1 MSWGLVVLLVFVFIC
16 LSALVFL
23 NFSYTASFVEF
34 YFIAVVVVLFIILL
48 FTIDFDNPVSTSIYI
63 KNNTTQG
70 PIIYEVPYNA
80 DSQFSNLM
88 SAAFAGTWGA
98 NPNTAPANDTII
110 FDYDKLTEPV
120 HLLPTTGSEGKIT
133 ITKLPN
139 YQIQIDI
146 DPSVGG
152 NVLIDGFLTLNLLCT
167 GSQSIN
173 NKFKLL

>member
-16 LSALVFL
+16 VSALVFL

-34 YFIAVVVVLFIILL
+34 YFIAVVVALFIILL
-48 FTIDFDNPVSTSIYI
+48 FTINFDNPVSTSIYI
-63 KNNTTQG
+63 RTVTTQS
-70 PIIYEVPYNA
+70 PLIYDVPYNA
-80 DSQFSNLM
+80 DTAYSNLM

-98 NPNTAPANDTII
+98 NPNTDPASDTII
-110 FDYDKLTEPV
+110 FNYDELTEPV

-139 YQIQIDI
+139 YQLQVDI

-152 NVLIDGFLTLNLLCT
+152 DATVNGFLTLNLLCT

>member
-1 MSWGLVVLLVFVFIC
+1 MSWGLVVLLIFVFIC

-48 FTIDFDNPVSTSIYI
+48 FTINFDNPVSTSIYLETL
-63 KNNTTQG
+63 NTQG
-70 PIIYEVPYNA
+70 PFIYDVPYNA
-80 DSQFSNLM
+80 DTTYNNLM

-98 NPNTAPANDTII
+98 NPNTNPAGDTVI
-110 FDYDKLTEPV
+110 FDYDTLTTAT
-120 HLLPTTGSEGKIT
+120 LLDGKII

-139 YQIQIDI
+139 YQLQVDI
-146 DPSVGG
+146 DPDAGVGG
-152 NVLIDGFLTLNLLCT
+152 NVLINGFLTLNLLCT